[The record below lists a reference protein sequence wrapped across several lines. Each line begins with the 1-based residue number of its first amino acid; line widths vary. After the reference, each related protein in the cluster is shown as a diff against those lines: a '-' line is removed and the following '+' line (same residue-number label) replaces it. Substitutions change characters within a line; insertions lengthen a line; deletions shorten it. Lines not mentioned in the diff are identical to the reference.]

1 MKQFEV
7 KKISKMFLTKK
18 FLKKIIAYIF
28 LILFFYV
35 FSDFLFI
42 FFLTF
47 IFAYLFS
54 SLWSF
59 LKWKIDLL
67 IDSLVSKAKQRK
79 IIKKFFP
86 INAIILIEYILLLFF
101 IVFTFSIVL
110 PKIVNELV
118 SLPEK
123 VPFIKNEV
131 DNVVTKLQDLIA
143 FNTELWWSITEV
155 INNQTDINIFFDI
168 FNKLK
173 SAWIIFL
180 KIIISIILSY
190 VFIVDKEKL
199 KNYFLWIR
207 NSNFSFFYYEYA
219 DFFDRIAKSFWLI
232 FKAQSIIALA
242 NTLLTAIW
250 LYIIWF
256 MYNPDTGS
264 FPYFMTLIISVFI
277 CWFIPVLW
285 TFLSSI
291 PILIIAFKFWW
302 ITAIIAVLILVTI
315 VHFIEAYYL
324 NPKIVSSFLNLP
336 VSLTFVI
343 LILSEHLFWI
353 AWLLIWMSLFYF
365 FEWLLIDAD
374 KWINEIAWK

>member
-1 MKQFEV
+1 
-7 KKISKMFLTKK
+7 MFLTKK
-18 FLKKIIAYIF
+18 FLKKITAYLI
-28 LILFFYV
+28 LILFFYL
-35 FSDFLFI
+35 FSEFLFI

-54 SLWSF
+54 SLWTF
-59 LKWKIDLL
+59 LKLKINSL
-67 IDSLVSKAKQRK
+67 IDSLVSKTKLRK
-79 IIKKFFP
+79 VVKGFFP
-86 INAIILIEYILLLFF
+86 INAIVFLEYILFTFF

-155 INNQTDINIFFDI
+155 LNNQNDVNIVFDI

-180 KIIISIILSY
+180 KIVLSIILSY
-190 VFIVDKEKL
+190 VFIVDKDKL
-199 KNYFLWIR
+199 KKYFLWIK

-219 DFFDRIAKSFWLI
+219 DFFERIVKSFWLV
-232 FKAQSIIALA
+232 FKAQSIIAFV
-242 NTLLTAIW
+242 NTILSAIW

-256 MYNPDTGS
+256 MYNPDTGT
-264 FPYFMTLIISVFI
+264 FPYFMTLIITVFI
-277 CWFIPVLW
+277 CWFIPVLG

-302 ITAIIAVLILVTI
+302 VTPVIAVLILVTI
-315 VHFIEAYYL
+315 IHFIEAYYL

-343 LILSEHLFWI
+343 LIMSEHIFWI

-365 FEWLLIDAD
+365 LEWLIIDAD
-374 KWINEIAWK
+374 KWINEIVWK